1 MGVPFWHICPQIF
14 LYLEKDDLLESSFR
28 VVHKLFN
35 RAMQELRAKLAK
47 GSHVFSENKENPF
60 ACPNIH
66 PYCQVVSGLCCFM
79 VSIGQAMVH
88 QE

>member
-14 LYLEKDDLLESSFR
+14 LYLEKDDLLESSINVILEWFISFLTEQFKNLVR
-28 VVHKLFN
+28 NSQRGH
-35 RAMQELRAKLAK
+35 
-47 GSHVFSENKENPF
+47 KENPF

-66 PYCQVVSGLCCFM
+66 PYCQVVSGLFCFM